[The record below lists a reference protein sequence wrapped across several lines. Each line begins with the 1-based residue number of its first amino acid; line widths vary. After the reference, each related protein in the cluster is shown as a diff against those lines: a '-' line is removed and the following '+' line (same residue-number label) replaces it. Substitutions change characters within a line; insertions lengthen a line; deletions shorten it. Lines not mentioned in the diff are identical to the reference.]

1 MDNLEKVE
9 KLRERANVSYQEAKA
24 ALSTYPQENCWRGW
38 DIWGRKYVLT
48 GLLHFF
54 RICRDNSFCINH
66 RDNNMIRL
74 PLLAAV
80 VILLFTWKI
89 TIPVMLI
96 ALLFGFRY
104 SFEGKD
110 ELKQAN
116 AFMESASNAAES
128 LREGFTSSGKA
139 ASENAA
145 SESTASESTAS
156 ENSGSSSE
164 NDTQ

>member
-1 MDNLEKVE
+1 M
-9 KLRERANVSYQEAKA
+9 
-24 ALSTYPQENCWRGW
+24 
-38 DIWGRKYVLT
+38 
-48 GLLHFF
+48 
-54 RICRDNSFCINH
+54 
-66 RDNNMIRL
+66 
-74 PLLAAV
+74 
-80 VILLFTWKI
+80 ILLFTWKVA
-89 TIPVMLI
+89 IPVMLV

-145 SESTASESTAS
+145 SESTASE
-156 ENSGSSSE
+156 NSGSSSE